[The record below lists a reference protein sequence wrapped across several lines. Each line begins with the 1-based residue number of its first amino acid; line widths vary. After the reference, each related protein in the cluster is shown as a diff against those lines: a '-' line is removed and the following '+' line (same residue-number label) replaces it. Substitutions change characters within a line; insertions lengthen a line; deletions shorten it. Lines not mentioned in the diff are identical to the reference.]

1 MSTLF
6 ETYDALLAMGAD
18 SHHAARREEMRR
30 AFEARTGAFGPDDP
44 WFEARSRA
52 FWDDALTTQ
61 GFAREAARALAEELV
76 PWGLAF
82 GRAHRGLFE
91 RFVDRAVAVP
101 SGSVLLRDVYTGAE
115 LMVEIDSAIADAL
128 RVASGLM
135 DARVVGHD
143 GRVGMLSGVLFHQA
157 EATPPIKGVIA
168 RAKERGMEV
177 GPALDALMRMELR
190 LRSLSR
196 VKVAYAY
203 RPEML

>member
-1 MSTLF
+1 LATLF
-6 ETYDALLAMGAD
+6 ETYDALVAMGAD
-18 SHHAARREEMRR
+18 PHHTPRREEMRR

-61 GFAREAARALAEELV
+61 GFAREAARSLAEGLV

-91 RFVDRAVAVP
+91 RFEDRRVP
-101 SGSVLLRDVYTGAE
+101 VPAGSVLVRDVFSGAE
-115 LMVEIDSAIADAL
+115 VVVEIDAAIGDAL
-128 RVASGLM
+128 RAATGLM
-135 DARVVGHD
+135 DARLVGHD
-143 GRVGMLSGVLFHQA
+143 GKVGMLPGVLFHQA
-157 EATPPIKGVIA
+157 EATVPIRDVVS
-168 RAKERGMEV
+168 RAKDRGMEA